1 MPIKFGP
8 TVKQWERTATGGT
21 KTRWEYNYMKCKS
34 KSDLIEAFNNE
45 RTKPKL
51 RAKIRIELVRR
62 GGVVFNNKE
71 ETNDG

>member
-1 MPIKFGP
+1 MPIKFGK
-8 TVKQWERTATGGT
+8 TGRDYDNRTG
-21 KTRWEYNYMKCKS
+21 KTSVVYNYMKCKS

-71 ETNDG
+71 EEHYG

>member
-1 MPIKFGP
+1 METVPIKFGP
-8 TVKQWERTATGGT
+8 TVKKWRRGSGKPE
-21 KTRWEYNYMKCKS
+21 WEYNYMKCKS
-34 KSDLIEAFNNE
+34 KSDLIEAFNSE

-71 ETNDG
+71 ETDNG